1 MQPLITSVRENDLV
15 RHPNRPEWGVG
26 RITSLEAGGKA
37 TINFSRH
44 GETILHLD
52 KVPWDLIK
60 LRRDKDSLIQY
71 HKEFL
76 AERGIPY
83 VGIKL
88 NTNRASTREAS
99 CYNCG
104 SLLDSSLDA
113 GCKACGWMLCFCG
126 ACGCGHPK
134 YGPRFSKRRAALEEP
149 EECAGSDGRQT
160 TRATKE
166 FTSFREAL
174 EFCRSYPGSKLRRNG
189 AGSWLVVVVDV

>member
-1 MQPLITSVRENDLV
+1 MTSVRENDLV

-37 TINFSRH
+37 TIKFSRH
-44 GETILHLD
+44 GETILYLD
-52 KVPWDLIK
+52 KVPWELIK

-88 NTNRASTREAS
+88 NTNRANARESS

-104 SLLDSSLDA
+104 SLLDSSLEA
-113 GCKACGWMLCFCG
+113 GCKACSWMLCFCG

-134 YGPRFSKRRAALEEP
+134 YGARYSKKRLALSGP
-149 EECAGSDGRQT
+149 VECAQSNDKQSLI
-160 TRATKE
+160 AAPE
-166 FTSFREAL
+166 FTSYREAL
-174 EFCRSYPGSKLRRNG
+174 EFAKRHPGSRLRRNG
-189 AGSWLVVVVDV
+189 SDLWLVVVEGG

>member
-1 MQPLITSVRENDLV
+1 M
-15 RHPNRPEWGVG
+15 G

-88 NTNRASTREAS
+88 NTNRAS
-99 CYNCG
+99 
-104 SLLDSSLDA
+104 
-113 GCKACGWMLCFCG
+113 
-126 ACGCGHPK
+126 
-134 YGPRFSKRRAALEEP
+134 
-149 EECAGSDGRQT
+149 
-160 TRATKE
+160 
-166 FTSFREAL
+166 
-174 EFCRSYPGSKLRRNG
+174 
-189 AGSWLVVVVDV
+189 